1 MAVILVADDEAM
13 IRDFVSTVLQADGH
27 QVMTA
32 VNGLEAVALF
42 RSYRD
47 RISLV
52 ITDIRMPVMDGNQ
65 VVKLVR
71 EARRDARIVCM
82 TGFAETIP
90 EDVQILAK
98 PFLPGAL
105 RECVD
110 QALAAK

>member
-32 VNGLEAVALF
+32 ANGLEAVALF
-42 RSYRD
+42 RSYRN

-52 ITDIRMPVMDGNQ
+52 ITDIKMPVMDGNE

-71 EARRDARIVCM
+71 EARRDVRIVCM

-90 EDVQILAK
+90 EGVLVLPK
-98 PFLPGAL
+98 PFLPGQL
-105 RECVD
+105 RECINQVM
-110 QALAAK
+110 AEK